1 MHKLS
6 FFHYKLQKGRYIVMH
21 LLEIRQNLND
31 TSLEIDIYEISK
43 IIRKLETLTEITDDL
58 SKTDFDYISN
68 LLFKSRTL
76 LNKAY
81 TIFKINNEEVQK
93 NGKQKTD

>member
-1 MHKLS
+1 
-6 FFHYKLQKGRYIVMH
+6 MH

-58 SKTDFDYISN
+58 SKTDFDYI
-68 LLFKSRTL
+68 LTL
-76 LNKAY
+76 LSKSKTLLYRAY
-81 TIFKINNEEVQK
+81 TIFKLNDEEVQK
-93 NGKQKTD
+93 NGKQKTN

>member
-1 MHKLS
+1 
-6 FFHYKLQKGRYIVMH
+6 MH

-43 IIRKLETLTEITDDL
+43 IIRKLETLTDITDDL

-68 LLFKSRTL
+68 LLFKCRTL

-81 TIFKINNEEVQK
+81 TIFKINNVEVQK
-93 NGKQKTD
+93 NGKQTTN

>member
-1 MHKLS
+1 
-6 FFHYKLQKGRYIVMH
+6 MH

-81 TIFKINNEEVQK
+81 TIFKLNNEEVQK
-93 NGKQKTD
+93 NGKQKTN

>member
-1 MHKLS
+1 
-6 FFHYKLQKGRYIVMH
+6 MH

-81 TIFKINNEEVQK
+81 TIFKLNNEEVQK